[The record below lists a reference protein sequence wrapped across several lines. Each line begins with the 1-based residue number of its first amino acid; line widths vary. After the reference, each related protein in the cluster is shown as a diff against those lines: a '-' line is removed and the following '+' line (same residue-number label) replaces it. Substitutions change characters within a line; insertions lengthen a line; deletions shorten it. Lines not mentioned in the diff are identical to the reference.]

1 MLHIHPA
8 DTSSVLTCPLSNVT
22 VQAGQPSPALD
33 HAEEPLDLNRLL
45 IRHPKATFYVYVS
58 GDSMNGA
65 GLLPG
70 DLLVVDRA
78 RASKRGDI
86 VVAVVDGRFTVKR
99 LDLGAGGVVILWAEN
114 PAYGPIVAEPGR
126 LVEIWGVVTACVHRF
141 VA

>member
-8 DTSSVLTCPLSNVT
+8 DTATPLTCPLASAT
-22 VQAGQPSPALD
+22 VPAGFPSPALD
-33 HAEEPLDLNRLL
+33 YAEEPLDLNRLL
-45 IRHPKATFYVYVS
+45 IRHPAATFFVRVS
-58 GDSMNGA
+58 GDSMLGA

-78 RASKRGDI
+78 RDAKRGDI

-99 LDLGAGGVVILWAEN
+99 LDLGAGGVVVLWPDN
-114 PAYGPIVAEPGR
+114 PAYGPIVAAPDRAIE
-126 LVEIWGVVTACVHRF
+126 VWGVVTACVHRF